1 MSRKGKLAGIVDCTK
16 IFEDKDG
23 FYMVEHYGYG
33 NTVQTVETSLGKTE
47 KELESALADVLDW
60 NYRAWHGEMR
70 RILQAVEDVR
80 KIKRS
85 EYENTRAL

>member
-1 MSRKGKLAGIVDCTK
+1 MRKGKLVRIVDCTK
-16 IFEDKDG
+16 IFEDEDG
-23 FYMVEHYGYG
+23 FYIVEHYGCG
-33 NTVQTVETSLGKTE
+33 DDARAVETSLGKTE
-47 KELESALADVLDW
+47 KELESALVDVLDW

-85 EYENTRAL
+85 EYEN

>member
-1 MSRKGKLAGIVDCTK
+1 MRKGKCVAVVDCTK
-16 IFEDKDG
+16 IFEDEDG
-23 FYMVEHYGYG
+23 FYIVEHYGYEDD
-33 NTVQTVETSLGKTE
+33 VRTVETSLGKTE

-85 EYENTRAL
+85 EYEN